1 MIINFRHKG
10 LKRFFE
16 TGEQRGIPAQYANQ
30 IRRQLDLLNAA
41 KVPEDLNLPEKM
53 RESPILNRVA
63 VGGGGSSE
71 DILPAAGLSQTEL
84 AARIGVSRK
93 IISEILHERR
103 PVTIDLAHRLAR
115 VFRTTPELWVNL
127 QQAVDLWDE
136 LQAHKDEYEKIKP
149 IETGEAA

>member
-1 MIINFRHKG
+1 MMDARVRRPTHP
-10 LKRFFE
+10 
-16 TGEQRGIPAQYANQ
+16 GE
-30 IRRQLDLLNAA
+30 
-41 KVPEDLNLPEKM
+41 
-53 RESPILNRVA
+53 ILR
-63 VGGGGSSE
+63 E